1 MAPPVVC
8 FGAAHV
14 DRRARAI
21 GAVALAT
28 SNPVTVTR
36 GAGGVARN
44 VAETLARLGRSVAL
58 VSRVGDDPDGAQ
70 VTADLA
76 RLGVDVAGVGRSPRR
91 PTASYTA
98 LIDPAGELVV
108 ALADM
113 AIYDELTAD
122 ALRPALDRLA
132 GHTVWFLDANLP
144 AGAIAFLL
152 RARPAGATVA
162 VDAVSVA
169 KAARLAGLLDGI
181 DLLFCN
187 RDEAA
192 ALSGMAVAT
201 PADAAAAADALRR
214 RGARAVVVGCGDA
227 GAHLAADG
235 VAALLP
241 ACAGR
246 VADVTGA
253 GDALVAG
260 TLYGYGLDRPIA
272 DCVRLGVAAA
282 SLTVESDAAVSP
294 ALDPDTLLTRARA

>member
-76 RLGVDVAGVGRSPRR
+76 RLGVDVAAVGRSPRR

-227 GAHLAADG
+227 E
-235 VAALLP
+235 P
-241 ACAGR
+241 
-246 VADVTGA
+246 
-253 GDALVAG
+253 DAVG
-260 TLYGYGLDRPIA
+260 DRP
-272 DCVRLGVAAA
+272 VQ
-282 SLTVESDAAVSP
+282 AVSV
-294 ALDPDTLLTRARA
+294 